1 MKQVIR
7 DLILKSIETLQEK
20 TALPADLSD
29 EIRVS
34 ACKDSAHGD
43 YASNIA
49 LILAKKAS
57 KPPRELAEMIKNA
70 LPTSDFV
77 QKVSV
82 AGAGFINFSLSD
94 HCLEQVVNTVLTQGQ
109 AYGQSTIGN
118 NQRIHIE
125 YVSANP
131 TGPLHVGHGRGAAFG
146 ATVAN
151 LLEACGYQVHRE
163 YYVNDAGR
171 QMQILALSVWL
182 RYLEIHAENVP
193 FPEQGYRGEYV
204 IDIAKKLSEKYGS
217 RFHHT
222 QESFPDR
229 SNIEDAD
236 QRIDQWVIDAK
247 AILGEDDFNIIFELA
262 LDEVL
267 TDIRDDLH
275 EFGVDYQAWFK
286 ESSLFAD
293 GLIEASLQLLEKQGH
308 VFEKDGAKWFKATEF
323 GDEKDRVLVRSNGV
337 TTYFA
342 SDVAYHLYKYREGY
356 HKIIDVFGADHH
368 GYLSR
373 IQGFLKALGEDPQKI
388 KTLMVQ
394 FAILYRGKT
403 RVSMSTRGGQ
413 FVTLRELRNEVG
425 NDAARFFY
433 IMRRCDQH
441 LDFDLE
447 LAKSQSSDNPVYYI
461 QYAHARICS
470 VWEQLQSSE
479 QTWDKSVGLGY
490 LSLLTTVHEKNLIRL
505 LLHYPEII
513 EAGGLNHEPHTLAH
527 YLLNMANTF
536 HSYYNS
542 EKFLVEQNALRN
554 ARLCLVRAIQQTL
567 VNGLT
572 LLGISTPKKM

>member
-7 DLILKSIETLQEK
+7 GLILKSLEILQEK
-20 TALPADLSD
+20 TALSVDLPY
-29 EIRVS
+29 EIQVS
-34 ACKDSAHGD
+34 ACKDATHGD
-43 YASNIA
+43 YATNIA
-49 LILAKKAS
+49 LILAKKAG
-57 KPPRELAEMIKNA
+57 KPPRELAEMIINA
-70 LPTSDFV
+70 LPTSNLV
-77 QKVSV
+77 QKIAI

-94 HCLEQVVNTVLTQGQ
+94 HCLEQVINTVFTQGQ
-109 AYGQSTIGN
+109 AFGQSNIGQG
-118 NQRIHIE
+118 QRIHIE

-182 RYLEIHAENVP
+182 RYLEIHAEKVS

-204 IDIAKKLSEKYGS
+204 IDIAKKLAEKYGS

-236 QRIDQWVIDAK
+236 QRIDQLVVDAK
-247 AILGEDDFNIIFELA
+247 TILGKDDFKNIFNLA

-275 EFGVDYQAWFK
+275 EFGVDYQTWFK
-286 ESSLFAD
+286 ESSLFSA
-293 GLIEASLQLLEKQGH
+293 GLIEASLQLLEKQGY
-308 VFEKDGAKWFKATEF
+308 VFEKDGAKWFKATQF
-323 GDEKDRVLVRSNGV
+323 GDEKDRVLIRSNGV

-356 HKIIDVFGADHH
+356 DKIIDVFGADHH

-373 IQGFLKALGEDPQKI
+373 IQGFLKALGEDPQKV

-433 IMRRCDQH
+433 ILRRCDQH

-470 VWEQLQSSE
+470 VWEQLKTSG
-479 QTWDKSVGLGY
+479 QTWDKSVGFSY
-490 LSLLTTVHEKNLIRL
+490 LSLLTTVHEKNLFRL
-505 LLHYPEII
+505 LLHYPEIV
-513 EAGGLNHEPHTLAH
+513 ETSGLNHEPHTLAH

-572 LLGISTPKKM
+572 LLGISTPRKM